1 MMFKHQQILIQN
13 LPEIQNLYEQYQLDS
28 SKFQELTQKSKNF
41 KVRIPLIGAFSAGK
55 SSLINA
61 LLAQKLLAV
70 EIDPASN
77 LATEISFAEADQ
89 ISGFKDNQFVKELS
103 FEQLKAQDFDDL
115 GENGHV
121 EVKLNNQLL
130 QSLPHLC
137 LADLPGL
144 DSKSEAHSQA
154 IHHYLG
160 RSLAYCIMVSCEEG
174 TLKESIKNFLAELAL
189 HKAPVL
195 VIISK
200 SDKRSAEDI
209 EAIQQQVKQ
218 QVQAILL
225 PDNYLN
231 VVAAS
236 RKQFDTVISAL
247 QELEQLSEQ
256 RFKETVVKQSIDTI
270 ATLQQHI
277 NILNN
282 QDNLDLEDLKLK
294 QTEMQEEMQHFQQ
307 KLKQEH
313 QQINSRFNDVLSQ
326 ITQHIRSRLTGET
339 DSFANS
345 VLHQGSDIQQQ
356 ITYSVRIAMTEG
368 MERYFKPL
376 VEKYLH
382 CVESELPEQLKIN
395 QNFNFESSQNLIF
408 DPSIITGLASL
419 LGFVLKRFP
428 IAAIVL
434 PIITSIINNI
444 FSDSQKEQ
452 QRAEQREQAR
462 YYVQTVLIPQ
472 VMAQVELNL
481 RQILTAQLQQVEQ
494 NVQQQIDEKYQQ
506 AKLTLAQLAQQLQQ
520 GEAEQE
526 QQRAIYQQDLTTLNQ
541 VIHALNT

>member
-1 MMFKHQQILIQN
+1 MFQQQQTLIQD
-13 LPEIQNLYEQYQLDS
+13 LPKIQNLYEKYQLDS
-28 SKFQELTQKSKNF
+28 NKFQELTKNSQNF

-77 LATEISFAEADQ
+77 LATEISFAETDQ
-89 ISGFKDNQFVKELS
+89 ILGFKDNQFVKELS
-103 FEQLKAQDFDDL
+103 FEQLKSQDFDDL
-115 GENGHV
+115 GANGHV
-121 EVKLNNQLL
+121 EVKLNNPLL

-160 RSLAYCIMVSCEEG
+160 RSLAYCIMVSSEEG

-189 HKAPVL
+189 HQAPVL

-209 EAIQQQVKQ
+209 EAIKQQVKQ
-218 QVQAILL
+218 QVQAILP

-236 RKQFDTVISAL
+236 RKQFDTVIAAL
-247 QELEQLSEQ
+247 QELEQRSEQ

-277 NILNN
+277 EVLNN
-282 QDNLDLEDLKLK
+282 QDNLDLESLKLK

-356 ITYSVRIAMTEG
+356 ITYSVRIGMTEG

-382 CVESELPEQLKIN
+382 RIESELPEQLKIN
-395 QNFNFESSQNLIF
+395 QNFNFETSDNDGF
-408 DPSIITGLASL
+408 NTTL
-419 LGFVLKRFP
+419 LDSATVLLP
-428 IAAIVL
+428 IVL
-434 PIITSIINNI
+434 RSFPYAAVIVPIITTILGKFI
-444 FSDSQKEQ
+444 SDSQKEQ

-462 YYVQTVLIPQ
+462 SYVQATLIPQ

-506 AKLTLAQLAQQLQQ
+506 AQLALAQLAQQLQQ

-541 VIHALNT
+541 VLQALNP

>member
-1 MMFKHQQILIQN
+1 MFQQQQTLIQD
-13 LPEIQNLYEQYQLDS
+13 LPKIQNLYEKYQLDS
-28 SKFQELTQKSKNF
+28 NKFQELTKNSQNF

-77 LATEISFAEADQ
+77 LATEISFAETDQ
-89 ISGFKDNQFVKELS
+89 ILGFKDNQFVKELS
-103 FEQLKAQDFDDL
+103 FEQLKSQDFDDL
-115 GENGHV
+115 GANGHV
-121 EVKLNNQLL
+121 EVKLNNPLL

-160 RSLAYCIMVSCEEG
+160 RSLAYCIMVSSEEG

-189 HKAPVL
+189 HQAPVL

-200 SDKRSAEDI
+200 SDKRSAKDI
-209 EAIQQQVKQ
+209 EAIKQQVKQ
-218 QVQAILL
+218 QVQAILP

-236 RKQFDTVISAL
+236 RKHFDTVIAAL
-247 QELEQLSEQ
+247 QELEQRSEQ

-277 NILNN
+277 EVLNN
-282 QDNLDLEDLKLK
+282 QDNLDLESLKLK

-356 ITYSVRIAMTEG
+356 ITYSVRIGMTEG

-382 CVESELPEQLKIN
+382 RIESELPEQLKIN
-395 QNFNFESSQNLIF
+395 QNFNFEASDNDGLNTTIL
-408 DPSIITGLASL
+408 TGAATL
-419 LGFVLKRFP
+419 LP
-428 IAAIVL
+428 IVL
-434 PIITSIINNI
+434 RSFPYAAVIIPIITTILGKFI
-444 FSDSQKEQ
+444 SDSQKEQ

-462 YYVQTVLIPQ
+462 SYVQATLIPQ

-506 AKLTLAQLAQQLQQ
+506 AQLALAQLAQQLQQ

-541 VIHALNT
+541 VLQALNP

>member
-1 MMFKHQQILIQN
+1 MFQQQQTLIQD
-13 LPEIQNLYEQYQLDS
+13 LPKIQNLYEKYQLDS
-28 SKFQELTQKSKNF
+28 NKFQELTKNSQNF
-41 KVRIPLIGAFSAGK
+41 KVRSPLIGAFSAGK

-77 LATEISFAEADQ
+77 LATEISFAETDQ
-89 ISGFKDNQFVKELS
+89 ILGFKDNQFVKELS
-103 FEQLKAQDFDDL
+103 FEQLKSQDFDDL
-115 GENGHV
+115 GANGHV
-121 EVKLNNQLL
+121 EVKLNNPLL

-160 RSLAYCIMVSCEEG
+160 RSLAYCIMVSSEEG

-189 HKAPVL
+189 HQAPVL

-200 SDKRSAEDI
+200 SDKRSAKDI
-209 EAIQQQVKQ
+209 EAIKQQVKQ
-218 QVQAILL
+218 QVQAILP

-236 RKQFDTVISAL
+236 RKNFDTVIPAL
-247 QELEQLSEQ
+247 QELEQRSEQ

-277 NILNN
+277 EVLNN
-282 QDNLDLEDLKLK
+282 QDNLDLESLKLK

-356 ITYSVRIAMTEG
+356 ITYSVRIGMTEG

-382 CVESELPEQLKIN
+382 RIESELPEQLKIN
-395 QNFNFESSQNLIF
+395 QNFNFEASDNDGLNTTIL
-408 DPSIITGLASL
+408 TGAATL
-419 LGFVLKRFP
+419 LP
-428 IAAIVL
+428 IVL
-434 PIITSIINNI
+434 RSFPYAAVIIPIITTILGKFI
-444 FSDSQKEQ
+444 SDSQKEQ

-462 YYVQTVLIPQ
+462 SYVQATLIPQ

-506 AKLTLAQLAQQLQQ
+506 AQLALAQLAQQLQQ

-541 VIHALNT
+541 VLQALNP

>member
-1 MMFKHQQILIQN
+1 MFQQQQTLIQD
-13 LPEIQNLYEQYQLDS
+13 LPKIQNLYEKYQLDIN
-28 SKFQELTQKSKNF
+28 KFQELTKNSQNF

-61 LLAQKLLAV
+61 LLAQRLLAV

-77 LATEISFAEADQ
+77 LATEISFAETDQ
-89 ISGFKDNQFVKELS
+89 ILGFKDNQFVKELS
-103 FEQLKAQDFDDL
+103 FEQLKSQDFDDL

-121 EVKLNNQLL
+121 EVKLNNPLL

-160 RSLAYCIMVSCEEG
+160 RSLAYCIMVSSEEG

-189 HKAPVL
+189 HQAPVL

-209 EAIQQQVKQ
+209 EAIKQQVKQ
-218 QVQAILL
+218 QVQAILP

-236 RKQFDTVISAL
+236 RKNFDTVIAAL
-247 QELEQLSEQ
+247 QELEQRSEQ
-256 RFKETVVKQSIDTI
+256 LFKETVVKQSIDTI
-270 ATLQQHI
+270 VTLQQHI
-277 NILNN
+277 EVLNN
-282 QDNLDLEDLKLK
+282 QDNLDLESLKLK

-307 KLKQEH
+307 KLNQEH

-356 ITYSVRIAMTEG
+356 ITYSVRISMTEG

-382 CVESELPEQLKIN
+382 RIESELPEQLKIN
-395 QNFNFESSQNLIF
+395 QNFNFE
-408 DPSIITGLASL
+408 ASDNDGFNTTL
-419 LGFVLKRFP
+419 LDSATVLLP
-428 IAAIVL
+428 IVL
-434 PIITSIINNI
+434 RSFPYAAVIVPIITTILGKFI
-444 FSDSQKEQ
+444 SDSQKEQ
-452 QRAEQREQAR
+452 QQAERRERARSHIQSNI
-462 YYVQTVLIPQ
+462 IPQ

-506 AKLTLAQLAQQLQQ
+506 AQLALAQLAQQLQQ
-520 GEAEQE
+520 GEVEQE
-526 QQRAIYQQDLTTLNQ
+526 QQRAIYQQDLMTLNQ
-541 VIHALNT
+541 VIQALNA

>member
-1 MMFKHQQILIQN
+1 MFQQQQTLIQD
-13 LPEIQNLYEQYQLDS
+13 LPKIQNLYEKYQLDS
-28 SKFQELTQKSKNF
+28 NKFQELTKNSQNF

-77 LATEISFAEADQ
+77 LATEISFAETDQ
-89 ISGFKDNQFVKELS
+89 ILGFKDNQFVKELS
-103 FEQLKAQDFDDL
+103 FEQLKSQDFDDL
-115 GENGHV
+115 GANGHV
-121 EVKLNNQLL
+121 EVKLNNPLL

-160 RSLAYCIMVSCEEG
+160 RSLAYCIMVSSEEG

-189 HKAPVL
+189 HQAPVL

-200 SDKRSAEDI
+200 SDKRSAKDI
-209 EAIQQQVKQ
+209 EAIKQQVKQ
-218 QVQAILL
+218 QVQAILP

-236 RKQFDTVISAL
+236 RKQFDTIIAAL
-247 QELEQLSEQ
+247 QELEQRSEQ

-277 NILNN
+277 EVLNN
-282 QDNLDLEDLKLK
+282 QDNLDLESLKLK

-356 ITYSVRIAMTEG
+356 ITYSVRIGMTEG

-382 CVESELPEQLKIN
+382 RIESELPEQLKIN
-395 QNFNFESSQNLIF
+395 QNFNFEASDNDGLNTTIL
-408 DPSIITGLASL
+408 TGAATL
-419 LGFVLKRFP
+419 LP
-428 IAAIVL
+428 IVL
-434 PIITSIINNI
+434 RSFPYAAVIIPIITTILGKFI
-444 FSDSQKEQ
+444 SDSQKEQ
-452 QRAEQREQAR
+452 QQAERRERARSHIQSNI
-462 YYVQTVLIPQ
+462 IPQ

-506 AKLTLAQLAQQLQQ
+506 AQLALAQLAQQLQQ

-541 VIHALNT
+541 VLQALNA

>member
-1 MMFKHQQILIQN
+1 MFQQQQTLIQD
-13 LPEIQNLYEQYQLDS
+13 LPKIQNLYEKYQLDS
-28 SKFQELTQKSKNF
+28 NKFQELTKNSQNF

-77 LATEISFAEADQ
+77 LATEISFAETDQ
-89 ISGFKDNQFVKELS
+89 ILGFKDNQFVKELS
-103 FEQLKAQDFDDL
+103 FEQLKSQDFDDL
-115 GENGHV
+115 GANGHV
-121 EVKLNNQLL
+121 EVKLNNPLL

-160 RSLAYCIMVSCEEG
+160 RSLAYCIMVSSEEG

-189 HKAPVL
+189 HQAPVL

-200 SDKRSAEDI
+200 SDKRSAKDI
-209 EAIQQQVKQ
+209 EAIKQQVKQ
-218 QVQAILL
+218 QVQAILP

-236 RKQFDTVISAL
+236 RKNFDTVIPAL
-247 QELEQLSEQ
+247 QELEQRSEQ

-277 NILNN
+277 EVLNN
-282 QDNLDLEDLKLK
+282 QDNLDLESLKLK

-356 ITYSVRIAMTEG
+356 ITYSVRIGMTEG

-382 CVESELPEQLKIN
+382 RIESELPEQLKIN
-395 QNFNFESSQNLIF
+395 QNFNFEASDNDGLNTTIL
-408 DPSIITGLASL
+408 TGAATL
-419 LGFVLKRFP
+419 LP
-428 IAAIVL
+428 IVL
-434 PIITSIINNI
+434 RSFPYAAVIIPIITTILGKFISV
-444 FSDSQKEQ
+444 SQKEQ
-452 QRAEQREQAR
+452 QRAERREQAR
-462 YYVQTVLIPQ
+462 SYVQATLIPQ

-506 AKLTLAQLAQQLQQ
+506 AQLALAQLGQQLQQ

-541 VIHALNT
+541 VLQALNP

>member
-1 MMFKHQQILIQN
+1 MMFKQQQTLIQD
-13 LPEIQNLYEQYQLDS
+13 LPKIQNLYEKYQIDNS
-28 SKFQELTQKSKNF
+28 NFQELTENSQDF

-77 LATEISFAEADQ
+77 LATEISFAETDQ
-89 ISGFKDNQFVKELS
+89 ILGFKGNQFVKELS

-115 GENGHV
+115 GANGHV
-121 EVKLNNQLL
+121 EVKLNNPLL

-160 RSLAYCIMVSCEEG
+160 RSLAYCIMVSSEEG
-174 TLKESIKNFLAELAL
+174 TLKGSIKNFLAELAL
-189 HKAPVL
+189 HQAPVL

-200 SDKRSAEDI
+200 SDKLSAEDI
-209 EAIQQQVKQ
+209 EAIKQQVKQ
-218 QVQAILL
+218 QVQAIL
-225 PDNYLN
+225 PSDNYLN

-236 RKQFDTVISAL
+236 RKQFDTVITAL
-247 QELEQLSEQ
+247 QELEQRSEQ

-277 NILNN
+277 EVLNN
-282 QDNLDLEDLKLK
+282 QDNLDLESLKLK
-294 QTEMQEEMQHFQQ
+294 QTEMHEEMQHFQQ

-313 QQINSRFNDVLSQ
+313 QQINNRFNDVLSQ

-345 VLHQGSDIQQQ
+345 VLHQGGDIQQQ
-356 ITYSVRIAMTEG
+356 ITYSVRIGMTEG

-382 CVESELPEQLKIN
+382 GIESELPEQLKIN
-395 QNFNFESSQNLIF
+395 QNFNFEASDNDGLNTTIL
-408 DPSIITGLASL
+408 TGAAAL
-419 LGFVLKRFP
+419 LP
-428 IAAIVL
+428 IVL
-434 PIITSIINNI
+434 RSFPYAAVIVPIITTILGKFI
-444 FSDSQKEQ
+444 SDSQKEQ
-452 QRAEQREQAR
+452 QRAEQREHAR
-462 YYVQTVLIPQ
+462 SYVQATLIPQ

-506 AKLTLAQLAQQLQQ
+506 AQLALAQLAEQLQQ
-520 GEAEQE
+520 GEAEQA
-526 QQRAIYQQDLTTLNQ
+526 QQRAIYQQDLMTLNQ
-541 VIHALNT
+541 VLQALNA

>member
-1 MMFKHQQILIQN
+1 MFQQQQTLIQD
-13 LPEIQNLYEQYQLDS
+13 LPKIQNLYEKYQLDS
-28 SKFQELTQKSKNF
+28 NKFQELTKNSQNF

-77 LATEISFAEADQ
+77 LATEISFAETDQ
-89 ISGFKDNQFVKELS
+89 ILGFKDNQFVKELS
-103 FEQLKAQDFDDL
+103 FEQLKSQDFDDL
-115 GENGHV
+115 GANGHV
-121 EVKLNNQLL
+121 EVKLNNPLL

-160 RSLAYCIMVSCEEG
+160 RSLAYCIMVSSEEG

-189 HKAPVL
+189 HQAPVL

-200 SDKRSAEDI
+200 SDKRSAKDI
-209 EAIQQQVKQ
+209 EAIKQQVKQ
-218 QVQAILL
+218 QVQAILP

-236 RKQFDTVISAL
+236 RKNFDTVIPAL
-247 QELEQLSEQ
+247 QELEQRSEQ

-277 NILNN
+277 EVLNN
-282 QDNLDLEDLKLK
+282 QDNLDLESLKLK

-356 ITYSVRIAMTEG
+356 ITYSVRIGMTEG

-382 CVESELPEQLKIN
+382 RIESELPEQLKIN
-395 QNFNFESSQNLIF
+395 QNFNFEASDNDGLNTTIL
-408 DPSIITGLASL
+408 TGAATL
-419 LGFVLKRFP
+419 LP
-428 IAAIVL
+428 IVL
-434 PIITSIINNI
+434 RSFPYAAVIIPIITTILGKFISV
-444 FSDSQKEQ
+444 SQKEQ
-452 QRAEQREQAR
+452 QRAERREQAR
-462 YYVQTVLIPQ
+462 SYVQATLIPQ

-506 AKLTLAQLAQQLQQ
+506 AQLALAQLAQQLQQ

-541 VIHALNT
+541 VLQALNL

>member
-1 MMFKHQQILIQN
+1 MFKQQQTLIQD
-13 LPEIQNLYEQYQLDS
+13 LPKIQSLYEKYQIDNS
-28 SKFQELTQKSKNF
+28 NFQELTENSQDF

-77 LATEISFAEADQ
+77 LATEISFAETDQ
-89 ISGFKDNQFVKELS
+89 ILGFKDNQFVKELS

-115 GENGHV
+115 GANGHV
-121 EVKLNNQLL
+121 EVKLNNPLL

-160 RSLAYCIMVSCEEG
+160 RSLAYCIMVSSEEG
-174 TLKESIKNFLAELAL
+174 TLKGSIKNFLAELAL
-189 HKAPVL
+189 HQAPVL

-209 EAIQQQVKQ
+209 EAIKQQVKQ
-218 QVQAILL
+218 QVQAILP

-231 VVAAS
+231 VVTAS
-236 RKQFDTVISAL
+236 RKQFDTVIAAL
-247 QELEQLSEQ
+247 QDLEQRSEK
-256 RFKETVVKQSIDTI
+256 RFKETVVKQSINII

-277 NILNN
+277 EVLNN
-282 QDNLDLEDLKLK
+282 QDNLDLESLKIK
-294 QTEMQEEMQHFQQ
+294 QIEMQEEMQHFQQ

-313 QQINSRFNDVLSQ
+313 KYISSRFNNVLSQ
-326 ITQHIRSRLTGET
+326 ITQHIRSRLTGEI

-345 VLHQGSDIQQQ
+345 VLHQSNDIQQQ
-356 ITYSVRIAMTEG
+356 ITYSVRVGMTEG
-368 MERYFKPL
+368 IERYFKPL
-376 VEKYLH
+376 VENYLH

-434 PIITSIINNI
+434 PIITSIVNNI

-462 YYVQTVLIPQ
+462 SYVQATLIPQ

-506 AKLTLAQLAQQLQQ
+506 AQLALAQLAEQLQQ
-520 GEAEQE
+520 GEAEQA
-526 QQRAIYQQDLTTLNQ
+526 QQRAIYQQDLMTLNQ
-541 VIHALNT
+541 ILQALNA

>member
-1 MMFKHQQILIQN
+1 MFQQQQTLIQD
-13 LPEIQNLYEQYQLDS
+13 LPKIQNLYEKYQLDS
-28 SKFQELTQKSKNF
+28 NKFQELTKNSQNF

-77 LATEISFAEADQ
+77 LATEISFAETDQ
-89 ISGFKDNQFVKELS
+89 ILGFKDNQFVKELS
-103 FEQLKAQDFDDL
+103 FEQLKSQDFDDL
-115 GENGHV
+115 GANGHV
-121 EVKLNNQLL
+121 EVKLNNPLL

-160 RSLAYCIMVSCEEG
+160 RSLAYCIMVSSEEG

-189 HKAPVL
+189 HQAPVL

-200 SDKRSAEDI
+200 SDKRSAKDI
-209 EAIQQQVKQ
+209 EAIKQQVKQ
-218 QVQAILL
+218 QVQAILP

-236 RKQFDTVISAL
+236 RKNFDTVIPAL
-247 QELEQLSEQ
+247 QELEQRSEQ

-277 NILNN
+277 EVLNN
-282 QDNLDLEDLKLK
+282 QDNLDLESLKLK

-313 QQINSRFNDVLSQ
+313 QQINSRFNDVSSQ

-356 ITYSVRIAMTEG
+356 ITYSVRIGMTEG

-382 CVESELPEQLKIN
+382 RIESELPEQLKIN
-395 QNFNFESSQNLIF
+395 QNFNFEASDNDGLNTTIL
-408 DPSIITGLASL
+408 TGAATL
-419 LGFVLKRFP
+419 LP
-428 IAAIVL
+428 IVL
-434 PIITSIINNI
+434 RSFPYAAVIIPIITTILGKFI
-444 FSDSQKEQ
+444 SDSQKEQ

-462 YYVQTVLIPQ
+462 SYVQATLIPQ

-494 NVQQQIDEKYQQ
+494 NVQQQIDEKHQQ
-506 AKLTLAQLAQQLQQ
+506 AQFALAQLAQQLQQ

-541 VIHALNT
+541 VLQALNA

>member
-1 MMFKHQQILIQN
+1 MFQQQQTLIQD
-13 LPEIQNLYEQYQLDS
+13 LPKIQNLYEKYQLDS
-28 SKFQELTQKSKNF
+28 NKFQELTKNSQNF

-61 LLAQKLLAV
+61 LLAQRLLAV

-77 LATEISFAEADQ
+77 LATEISFAETDQ
-89 ISGFKDNQFVKELS
+89 ILGFKDNQFVKELS
-103 FEQLKAQDFDDL
+103 FEQLKSQDFDDL
-115 GENGHV
+115 GANGHV
-121 EVKLNNQLL
+121 EVKLNNPLL

-160 RSLAYCIMVSCEEG
+160 RSLAYCIMVSSEEG

-189 HKAPVL
+189 HQAPVL
-195 VIISK
+195 VIVSK

-209 EAIQQQVKQ
+209 EAIKQQVKQ
-218 QVQAILL
+218 QVQAILP

-236 RKQFDTVISAL
+236 RKNFDTVIAAL
-247 QELEQLSEQ
+247 QELEQRSEQ
-256 RFKETVVKQSIDTI
+256 LFKETVVKQSIDTI

-277 NILNN
+277 EVLNN
-282 QDNLDLEDLKLK
+282 QDNLDLESLKLK

-313 QQINSRFNDVLSQ
+313 QQINSRFNDVSSQ

-356 ITYSVRIAMTEG
+356 ITYSVRIGMTEG

-382 CVESELPEQLKIN
+382 RIESELPEQLKIN
-395 QNFNFESSQNLIF
+395 QNFNFEASDNDGLNTTIL
-408 DPSIITGLASL
+408 TGAATL
-419 LGFVLKRFP
+419 LP
-428 IAAIVL
+428 IVL
-434 PIITSIINNI
+434 RSFPYAAVIIPIITTILGKFISV
-444 FSDSQKEQ
+444 SQKEQ
-452 QRAEQREQAR
+452 QRAERREQAR
-462 YYVQTVLIPQ
+462 SYVQATLIPQ

-494 NVQQQIDEKYQQ
+494 NVQRQIDEKYQQ
-506 AKLTLAQLAQQLQQ
+506 AQLALAQLAQQLQQ

-541 VIHALNT
+541 VLQALNA

>member
-1 MMFKHQQILIQN
+1 MFQQQQTLIQD
-13 LPEIQNLYEQYQLDS
+13 LPKIQNLYEKYQLDS
-28 SKFQELTQKSKNF
+28 NKFQELTKNSQNF

-77 LATEISFAEADQ
+77 LATEISFAETDQ
-89 ISGFKDNQFVKELS
+89 ILGFKDNQFVKELS
-103 FEQLKAQDFDDL
+103 FEQLKSQDFDDL
-115 GENGHV
+115 GANGHV
-121 EVKLNNQLL
+121 EVKLNNPLL

-160 RSLAYCIMVSCEEG
+160 RSLAYCIMVSSEEG

-189 HKAPVL
+189 HQAPVL

-200 SDKRSAEDI
+200 SDKRSAKDI
-209 EAIQQQVKQ
+209 EAIKQQVKQ
-218 QVQAILL
+218 QVQAILP

-236 RKQFDTVISAL
+236 RKNFDTVIPAL
-247 QELEQLSEQ
+247 QELEQRSEQ
-256 RFKETVVKQSIDTI
+256 RFKETVVNQSIDTI

-277 NILNN
+277 EVLNN
-282 QDNLDLEDLKLK
+282 QDNLDLESLKLK

-356 ITYSVRIAMTEG
+356 ITYSVRIGMTEG

-382 CVESELPEQLKIN
+382 RIESELPEQLKIN
-395 QNFNFESSQNLIF
+395 QNFNFEASDNDGLNTTIL
-408 DPSIITGLASL
+408 TGAATL
-419 LGFVLKRFP
+419 LP
-428 IAAIVL
+428 IVL
-434 PIITSIINNI
+434 RSFPYAAVIIPIITTILGKFI
-444 FSDSQKEQ
+444 SDSQKEQ

-462 YYVQTVLIPQ
+462 SYVQATLIPQ

-494 NVQQQIDEKYQQ
+494 NVQQQIDEKHQQ
-506 AKLTLAQLAQQLQQ
+506 AQFALAQLAQQLQQ

-541 VIHALNT
+541 VLQALNA

>member
-1 MMFKHQQILIQN
+1 MFQQQQTLIQD
-13 LPEIQNLYEQYQLDS
+13 LPKIQNLYEKYQLDS
-28 SKFQELTQKSKNF
+28 NKFQELTKNSQNF

-77 LATEISFAEADQ
+77 LATEISFAETDQ
-89 ISGFKDNQFVKELS
+89 ILGFKDNQFVKELS
-103 FEQLKAQDFDDL
+103 FEQLKSQDFDDL
-115 GENGHV
+115 GANGHV
-121 EVKLNNQLL
+121 EVKLNNPLL

-160 RSLAYCIMVSCEEG
+160 RSLAYCIMVSSEEG

-189 HKAPVL
+189 HQAPVL

-200 SDKRSAEDI
+200 SDKRSAKDI
-209 EAIQQQVKQ
+209 EAIKQQVKQ
-218 QVQAILL
+218 QVQAILP

-236 RKQFDTVISAL
+236 RKQFDTVIAAL
-247 QELEQLSEQ
+247 QELEQRSEQ

-277 NILNN
+277 EVLNN
-282 QDNLDLEDLKLK
+282 QDNLDLESLKLK

-356 ITYSVRIAMTEG
+356 ITYSVRIGMTEG

-382 CVESELPEQLKIN
+382 RIESELPEQLKIN
-395 QNFNFESSQNLIF
+395 QNFNFEASDNDGLNTTIL
-408 DPSIITGLASL
+408 TGAATL
-419 LGFVLKRFP
+419 LP
-428 IAAIVL
+428 IVL
-434 PIITSIINNI
+434 RSFPYAAVIIPIITTILGKFISV
-444 FSDSQKEQ
+444 SQKEQ
-452 QRAEQREQAR
+452 QRAERREQAR
-462 YYVQTVLIPQ
+462 SYVQATLIPQ

-506 AKLTLAQLAQQLQQ
+506 AQLALAQLAQQLQQ

-541 VIHALNT
+541 VLQALNA

>member
-1 MMFKHQQILIQN
+1 MFQQQQTLIQD
-13 LPEIQNLYEQYQLDS
+13 LPKIQNLYEKYQLDS
-28 SKFQELTQKSKNF
+28 NKFQELTKNSQNF

-77 LATEISFAEADQ
+77 LATEISFAEIDQ
-89 ISGFKDNQFVKELS
+89 ILGFKDNQFVKELS
-103 FEQLKAQDFDDL
+103 FEQLKSQDFDDL
-115 GENGHV
+115 GANGHV
-121 EVKLNNQLL
+121 EVKLNNPLL

-160 RSLAYCIMVSCEEG
+160 RSLAYCIMVSSEEG
-174 TLKESIKNFLAELAL
+174 TLKESIKNFLEELAL
-189 HKAPVL
+189 HQAPVL
-195 VIISK
+195 VVISK

-209 EAIQQQVKQ
+209 EAIKQQVKQ
-218 QVQAILL
+218 QVQAILP

-236 RKQFDTVISAL
+236 RKQFDTVITAL
-247 QELEQLSEQ
+247 QELEQRSEQ

-270 ATLQQHI
+270 ATLQQYI
-277 NILNN
+277 EVLNN
-282 QDNLDLEDLKLK
+282 QDNLDLESLKLK

-313 QQINSRFNDVLSQ
+313 QQINNRFNDVLSQ
-326 ITQHIRSRLTGET
+326 ITQHIRNRLTGET

-345 VLHQGSDIQQQ
+345 VLHQGGDIQQQ
-356 ITYSVRIAMTEG
+356 ITYSVRIGMTEG

-382 CVESELPEQLKIN
+382 RIESELPEQLKIN
-395 QNFNFESSQNLIF
+395 QNFNFEAYDNDGLNTTIL
-408 DPSIITGLASL
+408 TGAAAL
-419 LGFVLKRFP
+419 LP
-428 IAAIVL
+428 IVL
-434 PIITSIINNI
+434 RSFPYAAVIVPIITTILGKFI
-444 FSDSQKEQ
+444 SDSQKEQ

-462 YYVQTVLIPQ
+462 SYVQATLIPQ

-494 NVQQQIDEKYQQ
+494 NVQRQIDEKYQQ
-506 AKLTLAQLAQQLQQ
+506 AQLALAQLAQQLQQ
-520 GEAEQE
+520 GEAEQA

-541 VIHALNT
+541 VIQALNA

>member
-1 MMFKHQQILIQN
+1 MFQQQQTLIQD
-13 LPEIQNLYEQYQLDS
+13 LPKIQNLYEKYQLDS
-28 SKFQELTQKSKNF
+28 NKFQELTKNSQNF

-77 LATEISFAEADQ
+77 LATEISFAETDQ
-89 ISGFKDNQFVKELS
+89 ILGFKDNQFVKELS
-103 FEQLKAQDFDDL
+103 FEQLKSQDFDDL
-115 GENGHV
+115 GANGHV
-121 EVKLNNQLL
+121 EVKLNNPLL

-160 RSLAYCIMVSCEEG
+160 RSLAYCIMVSSEEG

-189 HKAPVL
+189 HQAPVL

-209 EAIQQQVKQ
+209 EAIKQQVKQ
-218 QVQAILL
+218 QVQAILP

-236 RKQFDTVISAL
+236 RKQFDTVIAAL
-247 QELEQLSEQ
+247 QELEQRSEQ

-277 NILNN
+277 EVLNN
-282 QDNLDLEDLKLK
+282 QDNLDLESLKLK

-356 ITYSVRIAMTEG
+356 ITYSVRIGMTEG

-382 CVESELPEQLKIN
+382 RIESELPEQLKIN
-395 QNFNFESSQNLIF
+395 QNFNFE
-408 DPSIITGLASL
+408 PSDNNGLNTTILTGAATL
-419 LGFVLKRFP
+419 LP
-428 IAAIVL
+428 IVL
-434 PIITSIINNI
+434 RSFPYAAVIVPIITTILGKFI
-444 FSDSQKEQ
+444 SDSQKEQ
-452 QRAEQREQAR
+452 QQAERREGAR
-462 YYVQTVLIPQ
+462 SHIQSNIIPQ

-506 AKLTLAQLAQQLQQ
+506 AQLALAQLAQQLQQ

-541 VIHALNT
+541 VLQALNT

>member
-1 MMFKHQQILIQN
+1 MFQQQQTLIQD
-13 LPEIQNLYEQYQLDS
+13 LPKIQNLYEKYQLDS
-28 SKFQELTQKSKNF
+28 NKFQELTKNSQNF

-77 LATEISFAEADQ
+77 LATEISFAETDQ
-89 ISGFKDNQFVKELS
+89 ILGFKDNQFVKELS
-103 FEQLKAQDFDDL
+103 FEQLKSQDFDDL
-115 GENGHV
+115 GANGHV
-121 EVKLNNQLL
+121 EVKLNNPLL

-160 RSLAYCIMVSCEEG
+160 RSLAYCIMVSSEEG

-189 HKAPVL
+189 HQAPVL

-200 SDKRSAEDI
+200 SDKRSAKDI
-209 EAIQQQVKQ
+209 EAIKQQVKQ
-218 QVQAILL
+218 QVQAILP

-236 RKQFDTVISAL
+236 RKQFDTVIAAL
-247 QELEQLSEQ
+247 QELEQRSEQ

-277 NILNN
+277 EVLNN
-282 QDNLDLEDLKLK
+282 QDNLDLESLKLK

-356 ITYSVRIAMTEG
+356 ITYSVRIGMTEG

-382 CVESELPEQLKIN
+382 RIESELPEQLKIN
-395 QNFNFESSQNLIF
+395 QNFNFEASDNDGLNTTIL
-408 DPSIITGLASL
+408 TGAATL
-419 LGFVLKRFP
+419 LP
-428 IAAIVL
+428 IVL
-434 PIITSIINNI
+434 RSFPYAAVIIPIITTILGKFI
-444 FSDSQKEQ
+444 SDSQKEQ

-462 YYVQTVLIPQ
+462 SYVQATLIPQ

-494 NVQQQIDEKYQQ
+494 NVQQQIDEKHQQ
-506 AKLTLAQLAQQLQQ
+506 AQFALAQLAQQLQQ

-541 VIHALNT
+541 VLQALNA

>member
-1 MMFKHQQILIQN
+1 MFQQQQTLIQD
-13 LPEIQNLYEQYQLDS
+13 LPKIQNLYEKYQLDS
-28 SKFQELTQKSKNF
+28 NKFQELTKNSQNF

-77 LATEISFAEADQ
+77 LATEISFAETDQ
-89 ISGFKDNQFVKELS
+89 ILGFKDNQFVKELS

-115 GENGHV
+115 GANGHV
-121 EVKLNNQLL
+121 EVKLNNPLL

-160 RSLAYCIMVSCEEG
+160 RSLAYCIMVSSEEG

-189 HKAPVL
+189 HQAPVL

-209 EAIQQQVKQ
+209 EAIKQQVKQ
-218 QVQAILL
+218 QVQAILP

-236 RKQFDTVISAL
+236 RKQFDTVIAAL
-247 QELEQLSEQ
+247 QELEQRSEQ

-277 NILNN
+277 EVLNN
-282 QDNLDLEDLKLK
+282 QDNLDLESLKLK

-356 ITYSVRIAMTEG
+356 ITYSVRIGMTEG

-382 CVESELPEQLKIN
+382 RIESELPEQLKIN
-395 QNFNFESSQNLIF
+395 QNFNFEASDNDGLNTTIL
-408 DPSIITGLASL
+408 TGAATL
-419 LGFVLKRFP
+419 LP
-428 IAAIVL
+428 IVL
-434 PIITSIINNI
+434 RSFPYAAVIIPIITTILGKFI
-444 FSDSQKEQ
+444 SDSQKEQ
-452 QRAEQREQAR
+452 QQAERRERARSHIQSNI
-462 YYVQTVLIPQ
+462 IPQ

-506 AKLTLAQLAQQLQQ
+506 AQLALAQLAQQLQQ

-541 VIHALNT
+541 VLQALNP

>member
-1 MMFKHQQILIQN
+1 MFQQQQTLIQD
-13 LPEIQNLYEQYQLDS
+13 LPKIQNLYEKYQLDS
-28 SKFQELTQKSKNF
+28 NKFQELTKNSQNF

-77 LATEISFAEADQ
+77 LATEISFAETDQ
-89 ISGFKDNQFVKELS
+89 ILGFKDNQFVKELS
-103 FEQLKAQDFDDL
+103 FEQLKSQDFDDL
-115 GENGHV
+115 GANGHV
-121 EVKLNNQLL
+121 EVKLNNPLL

-160 RSLAYCIMVSCEEG
+160 RSLAYCIMVSSEEG

-189 HKAPVL
+189 HQAPVL

-200 SDKRSAEDI
+200 SDKRSAKDI
-209 EAIQQQVKQ
+209 EAIKQQVKQ
-218 QVQAILL
+218 QVQAILP

-236 RKQFDTVISAL
+236 RKNFDTVIPAL
-247 QELEQLSEQ
+247 QELEQRSEQ

-270 ATLQQHI
+270 VTLQQHI
-277 NILNN
+277 EVLNN
-282 QDNLDLEDLKLK
+282 QDNLDLESLKLK

-356 ITYSVRIAMTEG
+356 ITYSVRIGMTEG

-382 CVESELPEQLKIN
+382 RIESELPEQLKIN
-395 QNFNFESSQNLIF
+395 QNFNFEASDNDGLNTTIL
-408 DPSIITGLASL
+408 TGAATL
-419 LGFVLKRFP
+419 LP
-428 IAAIVL
+428 IVL
-434 PIITSIINNI
+434 RSFPYAAVIIPIITTILGKFI
-444 FSDSQKEQ
+444 SDSQKEE

-462 YYVQTVLIPQ
+462 SYVQATLIPQ

-506 AKLTLAQLAQQLQQ
+506 AQLALAQLGQQLQQ

-541 VIHALNT
+541 VLQALNP

>member
-1 MMFKHQQILIQN
+1 MFQQQQTLIQD
-13 LPEIQNLYEQYQLDS
+13 LPKIQNLYEKYQLDS
-28 SKFQELTQKSKNF
+28 NKFQELTKNSQNF

-77 LATEISFAEADQ
+77 LATEISFAETDQ
-89 ISGFKDNQFVKELS
+89 ILGFKDNQFVKELS
-103 FEQLKAQDFDDL
+103 FEQLKSQDFDDL
-115 GENGHV
+115 GANGHV
-121 EVKLNNQLL
+121 EVKLNNPLL

-160 RSLAYCIMVSCEEG
+160 RSLAYCIMVSSEEG

-189 HKAPVL
+189 HQAPVL

-200 SDKRSAEDI
+200 SDKRSAKDI
-209 EAIQQQVKQ
+209 EAIKQQVKQ
-218 QVQAILL
+218 QVQAILP

-236 RKQFDTVISAL
+236 RKNFDTVIAAL
-247 QELEQLSEQ
+247 QELEQRSEQ

-277 NILNN
+277 EVLNN
-282 QDNLDLEDLKLK
+282 QDNLDLESLKLK

-356 ITYSVRIAMTEG
+356 ITYSVRIGMTEG

-382 CVESELPEQLKIN
+382 RIESELPEQLKIN
-395 QNFNFESSQNLIF
+395 QNFNFEASDNDGLNTTIL
-408 DPSIITGLASL
+408 TGAATL
-419 LGFVLKRFP
+419 LP
-428 IAAIVL
+428 IVL
-434 PIITSIINNI
+434 RSFPYAAVIIPIITTILGKFISV
-444 FSDSQKEQ
+444 SQKEQ
-452 QRAEQREQAR
+452 QRAERREQAR
-462 YYVQTVLIPQ
+462 SYVQATLIPQ

-506 AKLTLAQLAQQLQQ
+506 AQLALAQLAQQLQQ

-541 VIHALNT
+541 VLQALNP

>member
-1 MMFKHQQILIQN
+1 MFQQQQTLIQD
-13 LPEIQNLYEQYQLDS
+13 LPKIQNLYEKYQLDS
-28 SKFQELTQKSKNF
+28 NKFQELTKNSQNF

-77 LATEISFAEADQ
+77 LATEISFAETDQ
-89 ISGFKDNQFVKELS
+89 ILGFKDNQFVKELS
-103 FEQLKAQDFDDL
+103 FEQLKSQDFDDL
-115 GENGHV
+115 GANGHV
-121 EVKLNNQLL
+121 EVKLNNPLL

-160 RSLAYCIMVSCEEG
+160 RSLAYCIMVSSEEG

-189 HKAPVL
+189 HQAPVL

-200 SDKRSAEDI
+200 SDKRSAKDI
-209 EAIQQQVKQ
+209 EAIKQQVKQ
-218 QVQAILL
+218 QVQAILP

-236 RKQFDTVISAL
+236 RKQFDTIIAAL
-247 QELEQLSEQ
+247 QELEQRSEQ

-277 NILNN
+277 EVLNN
-282 QDNLDLEDLKLK
+282 QDNLDLESLKLK

-356 ITYSVRIAMTEG
+356 ITYSVRIGMTEG

-382 CVESELPEQLKIN
+382 RIESELPEQLKIN
-395 QNFNFESSQNLIF
+395 QNFNFEASDNDGLNTTIL
-408 DPSIITGLASL
+408 TGAATL
-419 LGFVLKRFP
+419 LP
-428 IAAIVL
+428 IVL
-434 PIITSIINNI
+434 RSFPYAAVIIPIITTILGKFISV
-444 FSDSQKEQ
+444 SQKEQ
-452 QRAEQREQAR
+452 QRAERREQAR
-462 YYVQTVLIPQ
+462 SYVQATLIPQ

-506 AKLTLAQLAQQLQQ
+506 AQLALAQLAQQLQQ

-541 VIHALNT
+541 VLQALNA

>member
-1 MMFKHQQILIQN
+1 MFQQQQTLIQD
-13 LPEIQNLYEQYQLDS
+13 LPKIQNLYEKYQLDS
-28 SKFQELTQKSKNF
+28 NKFQELTKNSQNF

-77 LATEISFAEADQ
+77 LATEISFAETDQ
-89 ISGFKDNQFVKELS
+89 ILGFKDNQFVKELS
-103 FEQLKAQDFDDL
+103 FEQLKSQDFDDL
-115 GENGHV
+115 GANGHV
-121 EVKLNNQLL
+121 EVKLNNPLL

-160 RSLAYCIMVSCEEG
+160 RSLAYCIMVSSEEG

-189 HKAPVL
+189 HQAPVL

-209 EAIQQQVKQ
+209 EAIKQQVKQ
-218 QVQAILL
+218 QVQAILP

-236 RKQFDTVISAL
+236 RKQFDTVIAAL
-247 QELEQLSEQ
+247 QELEQRSEQ
-256 RFKETVVKQSIDTI
+256 RFKETMVKQSIDTI
-270 ATLQQHI
+270 VTLQQHI
-277 NILNN
+277 EVLNN
-282 QDNLDLEDLKLK
+282 QDNLDLESLKLK

-356 ITYSVRIAMTEG
+356 ITYSVRIGMTEG

-382 CVESELPEQLKIN
+382 RIESELPEQLKIN
-395 QNFNFESSQNLIF
+395 QNFNFE
-408 DPSIITGLASL
+408 ASDNDGFNTTL
-419 LGFVLKRFP
+419 LDSATVLLP
-428 IAAIVL
+428 IVL
-434 PIITSIINNI
+434 RSFPYAAVIVPIITTILGKFI
-444 FSDSQKEQ
+444 SDSQKEQ

-462 YYVQTVLIPQ
+462 SYVQATLIPQ

-506 AKLTLAQLAQQLQQ
+506 AQLALAQLAQQLQQ

-541 VIHALNT
+541 VLQALNP

>member
-1 MMFKHQQILIQN
+1 MFQQQQTLIQD
-13 LPEIQNLYEQYQLDS
+13 LPKIQNLYEKYQLDS
-28 SKFQELTQKSKNF
+28 NKFQELTKNSQNF

-77 LATEISFAEADQ
+77 LATEISFAETDQ
-89 ISGFKDNQFVKELS
+89 ILGFKDNQFVKELS
-103 FEQLKAQDFDDL
+103 FEQLKSQDFDDL
-115 GENGHV
+115 GANGHV
-121 EVKLNNQLL
+121 EVKLNNPLL

-160 RSLAYCIMVSCEEG
+160 RSLAYCIMVSSEEG

-189 HKAPVL
+189 HQAPVL

-200 SDKRSAEDI
+200 SDKRSAKDI
-209 EAIQQQVKQ
+209 EAIKQQVKQ
-218 QVQAILL
+218 QVQAILP

-236 RKQFDTVISAL
+236 RKNFDTVIPAL
-247 QELEQLSEQ
+247 QELEQRSEQ

-277 NILNN
+277 EVLNN
-282 QDNLDLEDLKLK
+282 QDNLDLESLKLK

-356 ITYSVRIAMTEG
+356 ITYSVRIGMTEG

-382 CVESELPEQLKIN
+382 RIESELPEQLKIN
-395 QNFNFESSQNLIF
+395 QNFNFEASDNDGLNTTIL
-408 DPSIITGLASL
+408 TGAATL
-419 LGFVLKRFP
+419 LP
-428 IAAIVL
+428 IVL
-434 PIITSIINNI
+434 RSFPYAAVIIPIITTILGKFI
-444 FSDSQKEQ
+444 SDSQKEQ
-452 QRAEQREQAR
+452 QRAERREQAR
-462 YYVQTVLIPQ
+462 SYVQATLIPQ

-506 AKLTLAQLAQQLQQ
+506 AQLALAQLAQQLQQ

-541 VIHALNT
+541 VLQALNP

>member
-1 MMFKHQQILIQN
+1 MFQQQQTLIQD
-13 LPEIQNLYEQYQLDS
+13 LPKIQNLYEKYQLDS
-28 SKFQELTQKSKNF
+28 NKFQELTKNSQNF

-61 LLAQKLLAV
+61 LLAQRLLAV

-77 LATEISFAEADQ
+77 LATEISFAETDQ
-89 ISGFKDNQFVKELS
+89 ILGFKDNQFVKELS
-103 FEQLKAQDFDDL
+103 FEQLKSQDFDDL
-115 GENGHV
+115 GANGHV
-121 EVKLNNQLL
+121 EVKLNNPLL

-160 RSLAYCIMVSCEEG
+160 RSLAYCIMVSSEEG

-189 HKAPVL
+189 HQAPVL

-200 SDKRSAEDI
+200 SDKRSAKDI
-209 EAIQQQVKQ
+209 EAIKQQVKQ
-218 QVQAILL
+218 QVQAILP

-236 RKQFDTVISAL
+236 RKQFDTVIAAL
-247 QELEQLSEQ
+247 QELEQRSEQ

-277 NILNN
+277 EVLNN
-282 QDNLDLEDLKLK
+282 QDNLDLESLKLK

-356 ITYSVRIAMTEG
+356 ITYSVRIGMTEG

-382 CVESELPEQLKIN
+382 RIESELPEQLKIN
-395 QNFNFESSQNLIF
+395 QNFNFEASDNDGLNTTIL
-408 DPSIITGLASL
+408 TGAATL
-419 LGFVLKRFP
+419 LP
-428 IAAIVL
+428 IVL
-434 PIITSIINNI
+434 RSFPYAAVIIPIITTILGKFISV
-444 FSDSQKEQ
+444 SQKEQ
-452 QRAEQREQAR
+452 QRAERREQAR
-462 YYVQTVLIPQ
+462 SYVQATLIPQ

-506 AKLTLAQLAQQLQQ
+506 AQLALAQLAQQLQQ

-541 VIHALNT
+541 VLQALNP

>member
-1 MMFKHQQILIQN
+1 MFQQQQTLIQD
-13 LPEIQNLYEQYQLDS
+13 LPKIQNLYEKYQLDS
-28 SKFQELTQKSKNF
+28 NKFQELTKNSQNF

-77 LATEISFAEADQ
+77 LATEISFAETDQ
-89 ISGFKDNQFVKELS
+89 ILGFKDNQFVKELS
-103 FEQLKAQDFDDL
+103 FEQLKSQDFDDL
-115 GENGHV
+115 GANGHV
-121 EVKLNNQLL
+121 EVKLNNPLL

-160 RSLAYCIMVSCEEG
+160 RSLAYCIMVSSEEG

-189 HKAPVL
+189 HQAPVL

-209 EAIQQQVKQ
+209 EAIKQQVKQ
-218 QVQAILL
+218 QVQAILP

-236 RKQFDTVISAL
+236 RKQFDTVIAAL
-247 QELEQLSEQ
+247 QELEQRSEQ

-277 NILNN
+277 EVLNN
-282 QDNLDLEDLKLK
+282 QDNLDLESLKLK

-356 ITYSVRIAMTEG
+356 ITYSVRIGMTEG

-382 CVESELPEQLKIN
+382 RIESELPEQLKIN
-395 QNFNFESSQNLIF
+395 QNFNFE
-408 DPSIITGLASL
+408 ASDNDGFNTTL
-419 LGFVLKRFP
+419 LDSATVLLP
-428 IAAIVL
+428 IVL
-434 PIITSIINNI
+434 RSFPYAAVIVPIITTILGKFI
-444 FSDSQKEQ
+444 SDSQKEQ

-462 YYVQTVLIPQ
+462 SYVQATLIPQ

-506 AKLTLAQLAQQLQQ
+506 AQLALAQLAQQLQQ
-520 GEAEQE
+520 GEAEQD

-541 VIHALNT
+541 VLQALNA

>member
-1 MMFKHQQILIQN
+1 MFQQQQTLIHD
-13 LPEIQNLYEQYQLDS
+13 LPKIQNLYEKYQLDS
-28 SKFQELTQKSKNF
+28 NKFQELTKNSQNF

-61 LLAQKLLAV
+61 LLAQRLLAV

-77 LATEISFAEADQ
+77 LATEISFAETDQ
-89 ISGFKDNQFVKELS
+89 ILGFKDNQFVKELS

-115 GENGHV
+115 GANGHV

-160 RSLAYCIMVSCEEG
+160 RSLAYCIMVSSEEG

-189 HKAPVL
+189 HQAPVL

-209 EAIQQQVKQ
+209 EAIKQQVKQ
-218 QVQAILL
+218 QVQAILP

-236 RKQFDTVISAL
+236 RKNFDTVIAAL
-247 QELEQLSEQ
+247 QELEQRSEQ

-270 ATLQQHI
+270 VTLQQHI
-277 NILNN
+277 EVLNN
-282 QDNLDLEDLKLK
+282 QDNLDLESLKLK

-307 KLKQEH
+307 KLNQEH

-356 ITYSVRIAMTEG
+356 ITYSVRISMTEG

-382 CVESELPEQLKIN
+382 RIESELPEQLKIN
-395 QNFNFESSQNLIF
+395 QNFNFE
-408 DPSIITGLASL
+408 ASDNDGFNTTL
-419 LGFVLKRFP
+419 LDSATVLLP
-428 IAAIVL
+428 IVL
-434 PIITSIINNI
+434 RSFPYAAVIVPIITTILGKFI
-444 FSDSQKEQ
+444 SDSQKEQ
-452 QRAEQREQAR
+452 QQAERRERARSHIQSNI
-462 YYVQTVLIPQ
+462 IPQ

-506 AKLTLAQLAQQLQQ
+506 AQLALAQLAQQLQQ
-520 GEAEQE
+520 GEVEQE
-526 QQRAIYQQDLTTLNQ
+526 QQRAIYQQDLMTLNQ
-541 VIHALNT
+541 VIQALNA

>member
-1 MMFKHQQILIQN
+1 MFKQQQTLIQD
-13 LPEIQNLYEQYQLDS
+13 LPKIQNLYEKYQIDNR
-28 SKFQELTQKSKNF
+28 KFQELTKNSHDF

-77 LATEISFAEADQ
+77 LATEISFAETDQ
-89 ISGFKDNQFVKELS
+89 ILGFKDNQFVKELS

-115 GENGHV
+115 GANGHV
-121 EVKLNNQLL
+121 EVKLNNPLL

-160 RSLAYCIMVSCEEG
+160 RSLAYCIMVSSEEG

-189 HKAPVL
+189 HQAPVL

-209 EAIQQQVKQ
+209 EAIKQQVKQ
-218 QVQAILL
+218 QVQAIL
-225 PDNYLN
+225 PSDNYLN

-236 RKQFDTVISAL
+236 RKNFDTVIAAL
-247 QELEQLSEQ
+247 QELEQRSEQ

-270 ATLQQHI
+270 VTLQQHI
-277 NILNN
+277 EVLNN
-282 QDNLDLEDLKLK
+282 QDNLDLESLKLK

-356 ITYSVRIAMTEG
+356 ITYSVRIGMTEG

-382 CVESELPEQLKIN
+382 RIESELPEQLKIN
-395 QNFNFESSQNLIF
+395 QNFNFEASDNDGLNTTIL
-408 DPSIITGLASL
+408 TGAATL
-419 LGFVLKRFP
+419 LP
-428 IAAIVL
+428 IVL
-434 PIITSIINNI
+434 RSFPYAAVIIPIITTILGKFI
-444 FSDSQKEQ
+444 SDSQKEQ

-462 YYVQTVLIPQ
+462 SYVEATLIPQ

-506 AKLTLAQLAQQLQQ
+506 AQLALAQLAQQLQQ

-541 VIHALNT
+541 VLQALNP

>member
-1 MMFKHQQILIQN
+1 MFQQQQTLIQD
-13 LPEIQNLYEQYQLDS
+13 LPKIQNLYEKYQLDS
-28 SKFQELTQKSKNF
+28 NKFQELTKNSQNF

-77 LATEISFAEADQ
+77 LATEISFAETDQ
-89 ISGFKDNQFVKELS
+89 ILGFKDNQFVKELS
-103 FEQLKAQDFDDL
+103 FEQLKSQDFDDL
-115 GENGHV
+115 GANGHV
-121 EVKLNNQLL
+121 EVKLNNPLL

-160 RSLAYCIMVSCEEG
+160 RSLAYCIMVSSEEG

-189 HKAPVL
+189 HQAPVL

-200 SDKRSAEDI
+200 SDKRSAKDI
-209 EAIQQQVKQ
+209 EAIKQQVKQ
-218 QVQAILL
+218 QVQAILP

-236 RKQFDTVISAL
+236 RKQFDTVIAAL
-247 QELEQLSEQ
+247 QELEQRSEQ

-270 ATLQQHI
+270 VTLQQHI
-277 NILNN
+277 EVLNN
-282 QDNLDLEDLKLK
+282 QDNLDLESLKLK

-356 ITYSVRIAMTEG
+356 ITYSVRIGMTEG

-382 CVESELPEQLKIN
+382 RIESELPEQLKIN
-395 QNFNFESSQNLIF
+395 QNFNFEASDNDGLNTTIL
-408 DPSIITGLASL
+408 TGAATL
-419 LGFVLKRFP
+419 LP
-428 IAAIVL
+428 IVL
-434 PIITSIINNI
+434 RSFPYAAVIIPIITTILGKFI
-444 FSDSQKEQ
+444 SDSQKEQ

-462 YYVQTVLIPQ
+462 SYVQATLIPQ

-506 AKLTLAQLAQQLQQ
+506 AQLALAQLAQQLQQ

-541 VIHALNT
+541 VLQALNP

>member
-1 MMFKHQQILIQN
+1 MFQQQQTLIQD
-13 LPEIQNLYEQYQLDS
+13 LPKIQNLYEKYQLDS
-28 SKFQELTQKSKNF
+28 NKFQELTKNSQNF

-61 LLAQKLLAV
+61 LLAQRLLAV

-77 LATEISFAEADQ
+77 LATEISFAETDQ
-89 ISGFKDNQFVKELS
+89 ILGFKDNQFVKELS
-103 FEQLKAQDFDDL
+103 FEQLKSQDFDDL
-115 GENGHV
+115 GANGHV
-121 EVKLNNQLL
+121 EVKLNNPLL

-160 RSLAYCIMVSCEEG
+160 RSLAYCIMVSSEAG

-189 HKAPVL
+189 HQAPVL

-209 EAIQQQVKQ
+209 EAIKQQVKQ
-218 QVQAILL
+218 QVKAILP

-236 RKQFDTVISAL
+236 RKNFDTVIAAL
-247 QELEQLSEQ
+247 QELEQRSEQ
-256 RFKETVVKQSIDTI
+256 RFKETVVNQSIDTI

-277 NILNN
+277 EVLNN
-282 QDNLDLEDLKLK
+282 QDNLDLESLKLK
-294 QTEMQEEMQHFQQ
+294 RTEMQEEMQHFQQ

-356 ITYSVRIAMTEG
+356 ITYSVRIGMTEG

-382 CVESELPEQLKIN
+382 RIESELPEQLKIN
-395 QNFNFESSQNLIF
+395 QNFNFEASDNDGLNTTIL
-408 DPSIITGLASL
+408 TGAATL
-419 LGFVLKRFP
+419 LP
-428 IAAIVL
+428 IVL
-434 PIITSIINNI
+434 RSFPYAAVIIPIITTILGKFI
-444 FSDSQKEQ
+444 SDSQKEQ

-462 YYVQTVLIPQ
+462 SYVQATLIPQ

-506 AKLTLAQLAQQLQQ
+506 AQLALAQLAQQLQQ

-541 VIHALNT
+541 VLQALNP

>member
-1 MMFKHQQILIQN
+1 MFQQQQTLIQD
-13 LPEIQNLYEQYQLDS
+13 LPKIQNLYEKYQLDS
-28 SKFQELTQKSKNF
+28 NKFQELTKNSQNF
-41 KVRIPLIGAFSAGK
+41 KVHIPLIGAFSAGK

-77 LATEISFAEADQ
+77 LATEISFAETDQ
-89 ISGFKDNQFVKELS
+89 ILGFKDNQFVKELS
-103 FEQLKAQDFDDL
+103 FEQLKSQDFDDL
-115 GENGHV
+115 GANGHV
-121 EVKLNNQLL
+121 EVKLNNPLL

-160 RSLAYCIMVSCEEG
+160 RSLAYCIMVSSEEG

-189 HKAPVL
+189 HQAPVL

-200 SDKRSAEDI
+200 SDKRSAKDI
-209 EAIQQQVKQ
+209 EAIKQQVKQ
-218 QVQAILL
+218 QVQAILP

-236 RKQFDTVISAL
+236 RKNFDTVIAAL
-247 QELEQLSEQ
+247 QELEQRSEQ

-277 NILNN
+277 EVLNN
-282 QDNLDLEDLKLK
+282 QDNLDLESLKLK

-356 ITYSVRIAMTEG
+356 ITYSVRIGMTEG

-382 CVESELPEQLKIN
+382 RIESELPEQLKIN
-395 QNFNFESSQNLIF
+395 QNFNFEASDNDGLNTTIL
-408 DPSIITGLASL
+408 TGAVTL
-419 LGFVLKRFP
+419 LP
-428 IAAIVL
+428 IVL
-434 PIITSIINNI
+434 RSFPYAAVIIPIITTILGKFI
-444 FSDSQKEQ
+444 SDSQKEQ

-462 YYVQTVLIPQ
+462 SYVQATLIPQ

-506 AKLTLAQLAQQLQQ
+506 AQLALAQLAQQLQQ

-541 VIHALNT
+541 VLQALNA

>member
-1 MMFKHQQILIQN
+1 MFQQQQTLIQD
-13 LPEIQNLYEQYQLDS
+13 LPKIQNLYEKYQLDS
-28 SKFQELTQKSKNF
+28 KKFQELTKNSQNF

-77 LATEISFAEADQ
+77 LATEISFAETDQ
-89 ISGFKDNQFVKELS
+89 ILGFKDNQFVKELS
-103 FEQLKAQDFDDL
+103 FEQLKSQDFDDL
-115 GENGHV
+115 GANGHV
-121 EVKLNNQLL
+121 EVKLNNPLL

-160 RSLAYCIMVSCEEG
+160 RSLAYCIMVSSEEG

-189 HKAPVL
+189 HQAPVL

-200 SDKRSAEDI
+200 SDKRSAKDI
-209 EAIQQQVKQ
+209 EAIKQQVKQ
-218 QVQAILL
+218 QVQAILP

-236 RKQFDTVISAL
+236 RKNFDTVIAAL
-247 QELEQLSEQ
+247 QELEQRSEQ

-277 NILNN
+277 EVLNN
-282 QDNLDLEDLKLK
+282 QDNLDLESLKLK

-356 ITYSVRIAMTEG
+356 ITYSVRIGMTEG

-382 CVESELPEQLKIN
+382 RIESELPEQLKIN
-395 QNFNFESSQNLIF
+395 QNFNFEASDNDGLNTTIL
-408 DPSIITGLASL
+408 TGAATL
-419 LGFVLKRFP
+419 LP
-428 IAAIVL
+428 IVL
-434 PIITSIINNI
+434 RSFPYAAVIIPIITTILGKFI
-444 FSDSQKEQ
+444 SDSQKEQ

-462 YYVQTVLIPQ
+462 SYVQATLIPQ

-481 RQILTAQLQQVEQ
+481 RQILTAQLQQAEQ

-506 AKLTLAQLAQQLQQ
+506 AQLALAQLAQQLQQ
-520 GEAEQE
+520 SEAEQE

-541 VIHALNT
+541 VLQALNP

>member
-1 MMFKHQQILIQN
+1 MFQQQQTLIQD
-13 LPEIQNLYEQYQLDS
+13 LPKIQNLYEKYQLDS
-28 SKFQELTQKSKNF
+28 NKFQELTKNSQNF

-77 LATEISFAEADQ
+77 LATEISFAETDQ
-89 ISGFKDNQFVKELS
+89 ILGFKDNQFVKELS
-103 FEQLKAQDFDDL
+103 FEQLKSQDFDDL
-115 GENGHV
+115 GANGHV
-121 EVKLNNQLL
+121 EVKLNNPLL

-160 RSLAYCIMVSCEEG
+160 RSLAYCIMVSSEEG

-189 HKAPVL
+189 HQAPVL

-200 SDKRSAEDI
+200 SDKRSAKDI
-209 EAIQQQVKQ
+209 EAIKQQVKQ
-218 QVQAILL
+218 QVQAILP

-236 RKQFDTVISAL
+236 RKNFDTVIPAL
-247 QELEQLSEQ
+247 QELEQRSEQ

-277 NILNN
+277 EVLNN
-282 QDNLDLEDLKLK
+282 QDNLDLESLKLK

-356 ITYSVRIAMTEG
+356 ITYSVRIGMTEG

-382 CVESELPEQLKIN
+382 RIESELPEQLKIN
-395 QNFNFESSQNLIF
+395 QNFNFEASDNDGLNTTIL
-408 DPSIITGLASL
+408 TGAATL
-419 LGFVLKRFP
+419 LP
-428 IAAIVL
+428 IVL
-434 PIITSIINNI
+434 RSFPYAAVIIPIITTILGKFISV
-444 FSDSQKEQ
+444 SQKEQ
-452 QRAEQREQAR
+452 QRAERREQAR
-462 YYVQTVLIPQ
+462 SYVQATLIPQ

-506 AKLTLAQLAQQLQQ
+506 AQLALAQLAQQLQQ

-541 VIHALNT
+541 VLQALNP

>member
-1 MMFKHQQILIQN
+1 MFQQQQTLIQD
-13 LPEIQNLYEQYQLDS
+13 LPKIQNLYEKYQLDS
-28 SKFQELTQKSKNF
+28 NKFQELTKNSQNF

-61 LLAQKLLAV
+61 LLAQRLLAV

-77 LATEISFAEADQ
+77 LATEISFAETDQ
-89 ISGFKDNQFVKELS
+89 ILGFKDNQFVKELS
-103 FEQLKAQDFDDL
+103 FEQLKSQDFDDL
-115 GENGHV
+115 GANGHV
-121 EVKLNNQLL
+121 EVKLNNPLL

-160 RSLAYCIMVSCEEG
+160 RSLAYCIMVSSEEG

-189 HKAPVL
+189 HQAPVL

-200 SDKRSAEDI
+200 SDKRSAKDI
-209 EAIQQQVKQ
+209 EAIKQQVKQ
-218 QVQAILL
+218 QVQAILP

-236 RKQFDTVISAL
+236 RKNFDTVIPAL
-247 QELEQLSEQ
+247 QELEQRSEQ

-277 NILNN
+277 EVLNN
-282 QDNLDLEDLKLK
+282 QDNLDLESLKLK

-356 ITYSVRIAMTEG
+356 ITYSVRIGMTEG

-382 CVESELPEQLKIN
+382 RIESELPEQLKIN
-395 QNFNFESSQNLIF
+395 QNFNFEASDNDGLNTTIL
-408 DPSIITGLASL
+408 TGAATL
-419 LGFVLKRFP
+419 LP
-428 IAAIVL
+428 IVL
-434 PIITSIINNI
+434 RSFPYAAVIIPIITTILGKFISV
-444 FSDSQKEQ
+444 SQKEQ
-452 QRAEQREQAR
+452 QRAERREQAR
-462 YYVQTVLIPQ
+462 SYVQATLIPQ

-506 AKLTLAQLAQQLQQ
+506 AQLALAQLAQQLQQ

-541 VIHALNT
+541 VLQALNP

>member
-1 MMFKHQQILIQN
+1 MFQQQQTLIQD
-13 LPEIQNLYEQYQLDS
+13 LPTIQNLYEKYQLDS
-28 SKFQELTQKSKNF
+28 NKFQELITNSQNF

-61 LLAQKLLAV
+61 LLAQRLLAV

-77 LATEISFAEADQ
+77 LATEISFAETDQ
-89 ISGFKDNQFVKELS
+89 ILGFKDNQFVKELS

-115 GENGHV
+115 GANGHV
-121 EVKLNNQLL
+121 EVKLNNPLL

-160 RSLAYCIMVSCEEG
+160 RSLAYCIIVSSEEG

-189 HKAPVL
+189 HQAPVL

-209 EAIQQQVKQ
+209 EAIKQQVKQ
-218 QVQAILL
+218 QVQAILP

-236 RKQFDTVISAL
+236 RKQFDAVIAAL
-247 QELEQLSEQ
+247 QELEQRSEQ
-256 RFKETVVKQSIDTI
+256 RFKETVAKQSIDTI
-270 ATLQQHI
+270 VTLQQHI
-277 NILNN
+277 NVLNN
-282 QDNLDLEDLKLK
+282 QDNLDLESLKLK

-356 ITYSVRIAMTEG
+356 ITYSVRIGMTEG

-382 CVESELPEQLKIN
+382 RIESELPEQLKIN
-395 QNFNFESSQNLIF
+395 QNFNFEASDNDELNTTIL
-408 DPSIITGLASL
+408 TGAATL
-419 LGFVLKRFP
+419 LP
-428 IAAIVL
+428 IVL
-434 PIITSIINNI
+434 RSFPYAAVIIPIITTILGKFI
-444 FSDSQKEQ
+444 SDSQKEQ
-452 QRAEQREQAR
+452 QQAEQREQAR
-462 YYVQTVLIPQ
+462 SYVQATLIPQ

-481 RQILTAQLQQVEQ
+481 RQILMAQLQQVEQ
-494 NVQQQIDEKYQQ
+494 NVQQQIDEKHQQ
-506 AKLTLAQLAQQLQQ
+506 AQHALAQLAQQLQQ

-541 VIHALNT
+541 VIQALNA

>member
-1 MMFKHQQILIQN
+1 MFQQQQTLIQD
-13 LPEIQNLYEQYQLDS
+13 LPKIQNLYEKYQLDS
-28 SKFQELTQKSKNF
+28 NKFQELTKNSQNF

-77 LATEISFAEADQ
+77 LATEISFAETDQ
-89 ISGFKDNQFVKELS
+89 ILGFKDNQFVKELS
-103 FEQLKAQDFDDL
+103 FEQLKSQDFDDL
-115 GENGHV
+115 GANGHV
-121 EVKLNNQLL
+121 EVKLNNPLL

-160 RSLAYCIMVSCEEG
+160 RSLAYCIMVSSEEG
-174 TLKESIKNFLAELAL
+174 TLKESIKNFLEELAL
-189 HKAPVL
+189 HQAPVL
-195 VIISK
+195 VVISK

-209 EAIQQQVKQ
+209 EAIKQQVKQ
-218 QVQAILL
+218 QVQAILP

-236 RKQFDTVISAL
+236 RKQFDTVITAL
-247 QELEQLSEQ
+247 QELEQRSEQ

-277 NILNN
+277 EVLNN
-282 QDNLDLEDLKLK
+282 QDNLDLESLKLK
-294 QTEMQEEMQHFQQ
+294 QTDMQEEMQHFQQ
-307 KLKQEH
+307 KIKQEH
-313 QQINSRFNDVLSQ
+313 QQINNRFNDVLSQ

-345 VLHQGSDIQQQ
+345 VLHQGGDIQQQ
-356 ITYSVRIAMTEG
+356 ITYSVRIGMTEG

-382 CVESELPEQLKIN
+382 RIESELPEQLKIN
-395 QNFNFESSQNLIF
+395 QNFNFEASDNDGLNTTIL
-408 DPSIITGLASL
+408 TGAAAL
-419 LGFVLKRFP
+419 LP
-428 IAAIVL
+428 IVL
-434 PIITSIINNI
+434 RSFPYAAVIVPIITTILGKFI
-444 FSDSQKEQ
+444 SDSQKEQ

-462 YYVQTVLIPQ
+462 SYVQATLIPQ

-506 AKLTLAQLAQQLQQ
+506 AQLALAQLAQQLQQ

-526 QQRAIYQQDLTTLNQ
+526 QQRAIYQQDLMTLNQ
-541 VIHALNT
+541 VIQALNA

>member
-1 MMFKHQQILIQN
+1 MFQQQQTLIQD
-13 LPEIQNLYEQYQLDS
+13 LPKIQNLYEKYQLDS
-28 SKFQELTQKSKNF
+28 NKFQELTKNSQNF

-77 LATEISFAEADQ
+77 LATEISFAETDQ
-89 ISGFKDNQFVKELS
+89 ILGFKDNQFIKELS
-103 FEQLKAQDFDDL
+103 FEQLKSQDFDDL
-115 GENGHV
+115 GANGHV
-121 EVKLNNQLL
+121 EVKLNNPLL

-160 RSLAYCIMVSCEEG
+160 RSLAYCIMVSSEEG

-189 HKAPVL
+189 HQAPVL

-200 SDKRSAEDI
+200 SDKRSAKDI
-209 EAIQQQVKQ
+209 EAIKQQVKQ
-218 QVQAILL
+218 QVQAILP

-236 RKQFDTVISAL
+236 RKNFDTVIAAL
-247 QELEQLSEQ
+247 QELEQRSEQ

-277 NILNN
+277 EIIKN
-282 QDNLDLEDLKLK
+282 QDNLDLESLKLK

-356 ITYSVRIAMTEG
+356 ITYSVRIGMTEG

-382 CVESELPEQLKIN
+382 RIESELPEQLKIN
-395 QNFNFESSQNLIF
+395 QNFNFEASDNDGLNTTIL
-408 DPSIITGLASL
+408 TGAATL
-419 LGFVLKRFP
+419 LP
-428 IAAIVL
+428 IVL
-434 PIITSIINNI
+434 RSFPYAAVIIPIITTILGKFI
-444 FSDSQKEQ
+444 SDSQKEQ

-462 YYVQTVLIPQ
+462 SYVQATLIPQ

-506 AKLTLAQLAQQLQQ
+506 AQLALAQLAQQLQQ

-541 VIHALNT
+541 VLQALNP

>member
-1 MMFKHQQILIQN
+1 MFQQQQTLIQD
-13 LPEIQNLYEQYQLDS
+13 LPKIQNLYEKYQLDS
-28 SKFQELTQKSKNF
+28 NKFQELTKNSQNF

-77 LATEISFAEADQ
+77 LATEISFAETDQ
-89 ISGFKDNQFVKELS
+89 ILGFKDNQFVKELS
-103 FEQLKAQDFDDL
+103 FEQLKSQDFDDL
-115 GENGHV
+115 GANGHV
-121 EVKLNNQLL
+121 EVKLNNPLL

-160 RSLAYCIMVSCEEG
+160 RSLAYCIMVSSEEG

-189 HKAPVL
+189 HQAPVL
-195 VIISK
+195 VIVSK

-209 EAIQQQVKQ
+209 EAIKQQVKQ
-218 QVQAILL
+218 QVQAILP

-236 RKQFDTVISAL
+236 RKQFDTVIVAL
-247 QELEQLSEQ
+247 QELEQRSEQ

-277 NILNN
+277 EVLNN
-282 QDNLDLEDLKLK
+282 QDNLDLESLKLK

-356 ITYSVRIAMTEG
+356 ITYSVRIGMTEG

-382 CVESELPEQLKIN
+382 RIESELPEQLKIN
-395 QNFNFESSQNLIF
+395 QNFNFEASDNGGLNTTIL
-408 DPSIITGLASL
+408 TGAATL
-419 LGFVLKRFP
+419 LP
-428 IAAIVL
+428 IVL
-434 PIITSIINNI
+434 RSFPYAAVIIPIITTILGKFI
-444 FSDSQKEQ
+444 SDSQKEQ

-462 YYVQTVLIPQ
+462 SYVQATLIPQ

-506 AKLTLAQLAQQLQQ
+506 AQLALAQLAQQLQQ

-541 VIHALNT
+541 VLQALNP

>member
-1 MMFKHQQILIQN
+1 MMFKQQQTLIQD
-13 LPEIQNLYEQYQLDS
+13 LPKIQSLYEKYQIDNS
-28 SKFQELTQKSKNF
+28 NFQELTENSQDF

-77 LATEISFAEADQ
+77 LATEISFAETDQ
-89 ISGFKDNQFVKELS
+89 ILGFKDNQFVKELS

-115 GENGHV
+115 GANGHV
-121 EVKLNNQLL
+121 EVKLNNPLL

-160 RSLAYCIMVSCEEG
+160 RSLAYCIMVSSEEG
-174 TLKESIKNFLAELAL
+174 TLKGSIKNFLAELAL
-189 HKAPVL
+189 HQAPVL

-209 EAIQQQVKQ
+209 EAIKQQVKQ
-218 QVQAILL
+218 QVQAILP

-231 VVAAS
+231 VVTAS
-236 RKQFDTVISAL
+236 RKQFDTVIAAL
-247 QELEQLSEQ
+247 QELEQRSEK
-256 RFKETVVKQSIDTI
+256 RFKETVVKQSINII

-277 NILNN
+277 EVLNN
-282 QDNLDLEDLKLK
+282 QDNLDLESLKIK
-294 QTEMQEEMQHFQQ
+294 QIEMQEEMQHFQQ

-313 QQINSRFNDVLSQ
+313 KYISSRFNNVLSQ
-326 ITQHIRSRLTGET
+326 ITQHIRSRLTGEI

-345 VLHQGSDIQQQ
+345 VLHQSNDIQQQ
-356 ITYSVRIAMTEG
+356 ITYSVRVGMTEG
-368 MERYFKPL
+368 IERYFKPL
-376 VEKYLH
+376 VENYLH

-408 DPSIITGLASL
+408 DPSIITRLASL

-434 PIITSIINNI
+434 PIITSIVNNI

-462 YYVQTVLIPQ
+462 SYVQATLIPQ

-506 AKLTLAQLAQQLQQ
+506 AQLALAQLAEQLQQ
-520 GEAEQE
+520 GEAEQA
-526 QQRAIYQQDLTTLNQ
+526 QQRAIYQQDLMTLNQ
-541 VIHALNT
+541 ILQALNT